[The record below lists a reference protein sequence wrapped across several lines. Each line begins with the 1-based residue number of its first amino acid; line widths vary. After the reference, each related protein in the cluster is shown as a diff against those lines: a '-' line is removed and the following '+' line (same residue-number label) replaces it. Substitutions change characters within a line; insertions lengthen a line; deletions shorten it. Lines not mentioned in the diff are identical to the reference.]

1 MEYQVYI
8 ISTGVRLVGSTQR
21 PKVAATTAP
30 AAAAAAAT
38 IAAAAAAAA
47 IITIGG
53 IQRSKARLA
62 IHATHSC
69 FHPPGPV
76 GLG

>member
-8 ISTGVRLVGSTQR
+8 ILTGVRLVGSTQR
-21 PKVAATTAP
+21 PKVAATT